1 MKKLDHV
8 SDASNFNNFST
19 PPLPHIDHLFFLF
32 CFFTFIAELLYV
44 LSDITGSVYVMQGLL
59 KILSGY

>member
-8 SDASNFNNFST
+8 SDASNFNTFST
-19 PPLPHIDHLFFLF
+19 PPLPHIDLLFFLF